1 MATHTSPL
9 SINDLCNA
17 PEQEV
22 SSAASTASTT
32 STKSSFSSVA
42 STPSSL
48 IAIDQQ
54 DPDVQ
59 LAVEALGSM
68 ARGMTLEP
76 KPIISISNY
85 SAPSTTPSSPLPTP
99 TSTSTSTN
107 FPFPAEWSHNPDDPK
122 NNKDFMHRMSNL
134 PIVNSALRVYESSKA
149 SSSYVKYGAE
159 MVESIAAPIYDK
171 VGRRVLSN
179 VDTWGCRQLD
189 RFEEKYSAPPHP
201 AQTLVDTDE
210 DGPTM
215 AAHALARATISDH
228 HEQQRDGLRRRRDDP
243 REDPYT
249 KARSRS
255 CSRSTSPH
263 RPYTLAKTVVRHR
276 TNAVPRSRWQQIVA
290 QAGSA
295 AGTTAAVVSEES
307 MKCLRYCLSWLEY
320 AVQHIDQQMNLLR
333 NFLVSLASKDSSSS
347 ILPSQS
353 QSQSQ
358 SQSAASGPNTVAAM
372 SSSSAATLAAIKKE
386 MVDTLRK
393 VVEVVSRYAGSG
405 LPEQAKA
412 SVRAFILALPGRWAV
427 LNTST
432 TVSPSASPAINPHT
446 PSHVQDTSI
455 KLLNFG
461 GESIE
466 MLHSVATVF
475 SDTIDRA
482 EIWLDRLRVVGVSQA
497 QSHMDIIREQSQH
510 EHCPKTERMDM
521 S

>member
-1 MATHTSPL
+1 M
-9 SINDLCNA
+9 
-17 PEQEV
+17 
-22 SSAASTASTT
+22 SSAASTTSTT
-32 STKSSFSSVA
+32 SSVSSA
-42 STPSSL
+42 SSL
-48 IAIDQQ
+48 VAIDHQ

-76 KPIISISNY
+76 KPTISINY

-99 TSTSTSTN
+99 TSQK
-107 FPFPAEWSHNPDDPK
+107 FPFPAEWNNPDEAK
-122 NNKDFMHRMSNL
+122 NKDFMHRMSNL

-159 MVESIAAPIYDK
+159 MVESLAAPIYDK

-189 RFEEKYSAPPHP
+189 RFEDKSSLAE
-201 AQTLVDTDE
+201 E

-228 HEQQRDGLRRRRDDP
+228 HEQARDGLRRRTDP

-249 KARSRS
+249 KTRSRS

-333 NFLVSLASKDSSSS
+333 NFLVSLASKDNK
-347 ILPSQS
+347 
-353 QSQSQ
+353 
-358 SQSAASGPNTVAAM
+358 SGTVAV
-372 SSSSAATLAAIKKE
+372 SSSAATLASIKKE

-427 LNTST
+427 LNTTTT
-432 TVSPSASPAINPHT
+432 TVSPTSSPSMNPHT

-482 EIWLDRLRVVGVSQA
+482 ELWLDRLRVVGVSQV
-497 QSHMDIIREQSQH
+497 QSHMDIIREQGQQ
-510 EHCPKTERMDM
+510 EHGPKTERMDM
-521 S
+521 T